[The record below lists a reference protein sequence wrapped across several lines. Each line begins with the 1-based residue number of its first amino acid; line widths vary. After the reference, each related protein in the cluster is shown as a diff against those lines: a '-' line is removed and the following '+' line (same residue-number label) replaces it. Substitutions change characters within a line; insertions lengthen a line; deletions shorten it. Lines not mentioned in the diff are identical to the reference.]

1 MYFRFSITVAHTYI
15 AMHCIDTTSTDIS
28 STDIFV
34 LALPLFKTRC
44 EALVRTNTE
53 FVIKALNCSSLL
65 PTLCQVEVSNK
76 TGTSGTGMCSG
87 QAEVSNKTETSGTGM
102 CSGQVEV
109 SNKTGTSGTGMCS
122 GQVEVSNK
130 TGTSGTGMCSGQA
143 EVSNKTGTSGT
154 GMCSGQAEVSNKTGT
169 SGTGMCSVYT
179 MYIISI
185 K

>member
-1 MYFRFSITVAHTYI
+1 MYFRFSISVAHTYI

-122 GQVEVSNK
+122 GQ
-130 TGTSGTGMCSGQA
+130 A

-154 GMCSGQAEVSNKTGT
+154 GMCSG
-169 SGTGMCSVYT
+169 
-179 MYIISI
+179 
-185 K
+185 